1 MQNLLRARLVLGGI
15 TSDVPCRANDN
26 PDKRK
31 YIVITSRETTM
42 KVNLIP
48 IGNSKGVR
56 IPSSVIK
63 ECGFGEQIE
72 MRVEHGVV
80 VLAPTQRTRNRWD
93 GAFAKM
99 AAAKD
104 DALLV
109 PDTMDHDWDQ
119 EEWEW

>member
-1 MQNLLRARLVLGGI
+1 
-15 TSDVPCRANDN
+15 
-26 PDKRK
+26 
-31 YIVITSRETTM
+31 M
-42 KVNLIP
+42 KVNLVP

-72 MRVEHGVV
+72 MRVEHGIV
-80 VLAPTQRTRNRWD
+80 VLAPARRTRDGWD

-109 PDTMDHDWDQ
+109 PDTIDHDWDK

>member
-1 MQNLLRARLVLGGI
+1 
-15 TSDVPCRANDN
+15 
-26 PDKRK
+26 
-31 YIVITSRETTM
+31 M

-63 ECGFGEQIE
+63 ECGFGDEIE

-80 VLAPTQRTRNRWD
+80 VLASTRRIRDGWD
-93 GAFAKM
+93 DAFARM

-104 DALLV
+104 DLPLV
-109 PDTMDHDWDQ
+109 PDTMAHEWDE

>member
-1 MQNLLRARLVLGGI
+1 
-15 TSDVPCRANDN
+15 
-26 PDKRK
+26 
-31 YIVITSRETTM
+31 M

-56 IPSSVIK
+56 LPSSVIK
-63 ECGFGEQIE
+63 ECGFGDQIE
-72 MRVEHGVV
+72 MRVEHGIV
-80 VLAPTQRTRNRWD
+80 VLAPARRTRDGWD

-104 DALLV
+104 DTLLV
-109 PDTMDHDWDQ
+109 PDTMEHDWDK

>member
-1 MQNLLRARLVLGGI
+1 
-15 TSDVPCRANDN
+15 
-26 PDKRK
+26 
-31 YIVITSRETTM
+31 M

-63 ECGFGEQIE
+63 ECGFGDEIE

-80 VLAPTQRTRNRWD
+80 VLAPARGTRDGWD
-93 GAFAKM
+93 DAFARM
-99 AAAKD
+99 AAAVD
-104 DALLV
+104 DLPLV
-109 PDTMDHDWDQ
+109 PDTMAHDWDE

>member
-1 MQNLLRARLVLGGI
+1 
-15 TSDVPCRANDN
+15 
-26 PDKRK
+26 
-31 YIVITSRETTM
+31 M

-63 ECGFGEQIE
+63 ECGFGDEIE

-80 VLAPTQRTRNRWD
+80 VLAPARRIRDGWD
-93 GAFAKM
+93 GAFARM

-104 DALLV
+104 DPPLV
-109 PDTMDHDWDQ
+109 PDTMAHEWDE